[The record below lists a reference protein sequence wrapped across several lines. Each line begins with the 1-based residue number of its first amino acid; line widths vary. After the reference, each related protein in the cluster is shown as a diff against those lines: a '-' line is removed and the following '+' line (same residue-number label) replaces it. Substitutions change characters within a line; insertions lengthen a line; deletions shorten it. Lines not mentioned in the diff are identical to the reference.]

1 MKNDWLKRKNKRQA
15 DRKTLESIDE
25 IVKNWNETGTGT
37 DKIAMILNVLA
48 TNVIDYLK
56 PDLESS
62 KRAECH
68 SEMVEVCKI
77 KLGRLDTTKGRTF
90 NYCTT
95 IMLAVLRQLTVKPRD
110 MKKMK
115 EEYHEYIASRNSRN
129 RNRRKD

>member
-1 MKNDWLKRKNKRQA
+1 MKNDWLKRSDRRRA
-15 DRKTLESIDE
+15 DRKTLEGIDL
-25 IVKNWNETGTGT
+25 IIKDWKDSGTGGEKVT
-37 DKIAMILNVLA
+37 MILNVLA

-56 PDLESS
+56 PDLESP

-68 SEMVEVCKI
+68 SDMVEVCKI
-77 KLGRLDTTKGRTF
+77 KLGRLDTTKGRAF

-115 EEYHEYIASRNSRN
+115 EEYHEYLASRNSRN
-129 RNRRKD
+129 RDQRKA